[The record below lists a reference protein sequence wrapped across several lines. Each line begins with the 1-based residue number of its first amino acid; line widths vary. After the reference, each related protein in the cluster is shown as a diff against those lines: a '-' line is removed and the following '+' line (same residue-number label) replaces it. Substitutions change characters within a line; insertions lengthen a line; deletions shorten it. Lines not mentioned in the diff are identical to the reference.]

1 MTDREFKAIIDE
13 LWNTFWSSGIS
24 NPISVVEQMTYLIF
38 FKMFDMQEQQK
49 DRKAKH
55 FKKERHGFF
64 EGRENL
70 RWHNLIQETDP
81 NKLLKTYREKVFPLL
96 GEINAAFKD
105 SVCLISKPS
114 LLDVA
119 MHTINDMDFSDGS
132 DRKGDI
138 YEYML
143 SKLATSGTN
152 GQFRTPRHIIDMMVR
167 LIKPT
172 PQDKICDPAC
182 GTGGFLCGAYH
193 YILESNTSDD
203 MKEISPV
210 LGDKLSDADR
220 HNIDQN
226 VFFGREFDPT
236 MYKIGLMNMI
246 LHNIRPYNIK
256 HQDSLSKDAQE
267 EDKYTL
273 VLANPPFTGS
283 LDESDI
289 DPHLT
294 GMVKTKKTELLFMAK
309 FIKMLEIGGRAAVII
324 PTGVLSTDS
333 KAHTT
338 LRQKLIEENQLEAV
352 ISMPSG
358 VFKPYAG
365 VATAVLVFTKGGQTQ
380 KTWFYEMEND
390 GLTLDDKRT
399 PIEENDIPDIIAK
412 YANKEESSKSFNVT
426 FEELKEKEY
435 NLLPSRYK
443 KIEYVAPTF
452 EHTPQ
457 EYVQLMIEAEKKS
470 LALLEKLQEKLGGV
484 NVK

>member
-38 FKMFDMQEQQK
+38 FKMFEEQENLK
-49 DRKAKH
+49 DKKAKI
-55 FKKERHGFF
+55 FQKERESFF
-64 EGRENL
+64 AGRDEL
-70 RWHNLIQETDP
+70 RWSNFKQLAPDAM
-81 NKLLKTYREKVFPLL
+81 LKIYREKVFPLL
-96 GEINAAFKD
+96 GSINAAFND
-105 SVCLISKPS
+105 ATCLITKPS
-114 LLDVA
+114 LLDTAVQ
-119 MHTINDMDFSDGS
+119 TLDKMDFSDGS

-152 GQFRTPRHIIDMMVR
+152 GQFRTPRHIIDMMVK

-193 YILESNTSDD
+193 YILESNTSEE
-203 MKEISPV
+203 MKGISPI
-210 LGDKLSDADR
+210 LGDKLSDSDR
-220 HNIDQN
+220 HNIDQK
-226 VFFGREFDPT
+226 VFYGREFDIT
-236 MYKIGLMNMI
+236 MFRIGLMNMI
-246 LHNIRPYNIK
+246 LHNIRPYNVK
-256 HQDSLSKDAQE
+256 HTDSLSKDSQE
-267 EDKYTL
+267 ENTYSV

-283 LDESDI
+283 LNESDI

-294 GMVKTKKTELLFMAK
+294 SMVKTKKTELLFMAK

-333 KAHTT
+333 KAHKT

-390 GLTLDDKRT
+390 GFTLDDKRT
-399 PIEENDIPDIIAK
+399 PIEENDMPIVIEK
-412 YANKEESSKSFNVT
+412 YATRAESDKSFNVT
-426 FEELKEKEY
+426 FDELKENEY

-484 NVK
+484 NE

>member
-294 GMVKTKKTELLFMAK
+294 SMVKTKKTELLFMAK

-333 KAHTT
+333 KAHIN

-390 GLTLDDKRT
+390 GFTLDDKRT
-399 PIEENDIPDIIAK
+399 PIEGSNIDDILAK
-412 YANKEESSKSFNVT
+412 YPNREESSKSFTVT
-426 FEELKEKEY
+426 YEELKENEY

-470 LALLEKLQEKLGGV
+470 LALLEKLQEKLGGI
-484 NVK
+484 

>member
-1 MTDREFKAIIDE
+1 MTDREFRAIIDE

-38 FKMFDMQEQQK
+38 FKMFEEQENLK
-49 DRKAKH
+49 DKKAKI
-55 FKKERHGFF
+55 FKKERESFF
-64 EGRENL
+64 AGRDEL
-70 RWHNLIQETDP
+70 RWSNFKQLAPDAM
-81 NKLLKTYREKVFPLL
+81 LKIYRDKVFPLL
-96 GEINAAFKD
+96 GSINAAFND
-105 SVCLISKPS
+105 ATCLITKPS
-114 LLDVA
+114 LLDTAVQ
-119 MHTINDMDFSDGS
+119 TLDKMDFSDGS

-193 YILESNTSDD
+193 YILESNTSKE
-203 MKEISPV
+203 MKEVSPI
-210 LGDKLSDADR
+210 LGDKLSDSDR
-220 HNIDQN
+220 HNIDQK
-226 VFFGREFDPT
+226 VFHGREFDIT
-236 MYKIGLMNMI
+236 MFRIGLMNMI
-246 LHNIRPYNIK
+246 LHNIRPYNVK
-256 HQDSLSKDAQE
+256 HTDSLSKDSQE
-267 EDKYTL
+267 ENTYSV

-294 GMVKTKKTELLFMAK
+294 AIVKTKKTELLFMAK

-333 KAHTT
+333 KMHTAI
-338 LRQKLIEENQLEAV
+338 RQKLIEENQLEAV

-390 GLTLDDKRT
+390 GFTLDDKRT

-412 YANKEESSKSFNVT
+412 YENKEESSKSFNVT
-426 FEELKEKEY
+426 YDELKEKEY

-484 NVK
+484 ND

>member
-38 FKMFDMQEQQK
+38 FKMFEEQENLEQK
-49 DRKAKH
+49 RAERSAK
-55 FKKERHGFF
+55 KRESFF
-64 EGRENL
+64 EGKDEL
-70 RWHNLIQETDP
+70 RWSNFKQLAPDKML
-81 NKLLKTYREKVFPLL
+81 NVYREKVFPLL
-96 GEINAAFKD
+96 GKINSSLKD

-114 LLDVA
+114 LLDTAVQ
-119 MHTINDMDFSDGS
+119 TFDKMDFSDGN

-152 GQFRTPRHIIDMMVR
+152 GQFRTPRHIIDMMTKLVDPR
-167 LIKPT
+167 VD
-172 PQDKICDPAC
+172 DKICDPAC
-182 GTGGFLCGAYH
+182 GSGGFLCGAYR

-203 MKEISPV
+203 FKGISPV
-210 LGDKLSDADR
+210 FGDLLKDEHRENLD
-220 HNIDQN
+220 NN
-226 VFFGREFDPT
+226 VIFGSEFDPT

-246 LHNIRPYNIK
+246 LHSIKPKNIK
-256 HQDSLSKDAQE
+256 LRDSLSKDAQE
-267 EDKYTL
+267 EDRYTL

-294 GMVKTKKTELLFMAK
+294 CIVKTKKTELLFMAK

-333 KAHTT
+333 KAHKT
-338 LRQKLIEENQLEAV
+338 LREKLIEQNRLDAV

-365 VATAVLVFTKGGQTQ
+365 VATAVLIFTKGEPT
-380 KTWFYEMEND
+380 KSTWFYEMEND
-390 GLTLDDKRT
+390 GFTLDDKRNE
-399 PIEENDIPDIIAK
+399 IEENDIPDIIEK
-412 YANKEESSKSFNVT
+412 YKTKAESNKSFNVSI
-426 FEELKEKEY
+426 EDLRENEY

-443 KIEYVAPTF
+443 KIEYTPPTF
-452 EHTPQ
+452 EHTPL
-457 EYVQLMIEAEKKS
+457 EYVQILLDSERKSIELIES
-470 LALLEKLQEKLGGV
+470 LKEKLGGKL
-484 NVK
+484 NV

>member
-38 FKMFDMQEQQK
+38 FKMFEEQENLK
-49 DRKAKH
+49 DKKAKI
-55 FKKERHGFF
+55 FKKERESFF
-64 EGRENL
+64 AGRDEL
-70 RWHNLIQETDP
+70 RWSNFKQLAPDAM
-81 NKLLKTYREKVFPLL
+81 LKIYRDKVFPLL
-96 GEINAAFKD
+96 GSINAAFND
-105 SVCLISKPS
+105 ATCLITKPS
-114 LLDVA
+114 LLDTAVQ
-119 MHTINDMDFSDGS
+119 TLDKMDFSDGS

-203 MKEISPV
+203 MKEVSLI
-210 LGDKLSDADR
+210 LGDKLSDSDR
-220 HNIDQN
+220 HNIDQK
-226 VFFGREFDPT
+226 VFYGREFDIT
-236 MYKIGLMNMI
+236 MYRIGLMNMI
-246 LHNIRPYNIK
+246 LHNIRPYNVK
-256 HQDSLSKDAQE
+256 HTDSLSKDSQE
-267 EDKYTL
+267 ENTYSV

-294 GMVKTKKTELLFMAK
+294 AVVKTKKTELLFMAK

-333 KAHTT
+333 NAYKT
-338 LRQKLIEENQLEAV
+338 LRKKLIEENQLEAV

-365 VATAVLVFTKGGQTQ
+365 VATAVLIFTKGGQTQ

-390 GLTLDDKRT
+390 GFTLDDKRT
-399 PIEENDIPDIIAK
+399 QIEENDIPDIIAK
-412 YANKEESSKSFNVT
+412 YENKEESSKSFNVT
-426 FEELKEKEY
+426 FDELKENEY

-484 NVK
+484 NE

>member
-38 FKMFDMQEQQK
+38 FKMFEEQENLK
-49 DRKAKH
+49 DKKAKI
-55 FKKERHGFF
+55 FQKERESFF
-64 EGRENL
+64 SGRDEL
-70 RWHNLIQETDP
+70 RWSNFKQLAPDAM
-81 NKLLKTYREKVFPLL
+81 LKIYREKVFPLL
-96 GEINAAFKD
+96 GSINAAFND
-105 SVCLISKPS
+105 ATCLITKPS
-114 LLDVA
+114 LLDTAVQ
-119 MHTINDMDFSDGS
+119 TLDKMDFSDGS

-152 GQFRTPRHIIDMMVR
+152 GQFRTPRHIIDMMVK

-193 YILESNTSDD
+193 YILESNTSEE
-203 MKEISPV
+203 MKGISPI
-210 LGDKLSDADR
+210 LGDKLSDSDR
-220 HNIDQN
+220 HNIDQK
-226 VFFGREFDPT
+226 VFYGREFDIT
-236 MYKIGLMNMI
+236 MYRIGLMNMI

-256 HQDSLSKDAQE
+256 HTDSLSKDSQE
-267 EDKYTL
+267 ENTYSV

-294 GMVKTKKTELLFMAK
+294 SIVKTKKTELLFMAK

-333 KAHTT
+333 KAHKT

-390 GLTLDDKRT
+390 GFTLDDKRA
-399 PIEENDIPDIIAK
+399 PIAENDIPDIIAK
-412 YANKEESSKSFNVT
+412 YENKEESSKSFNVT
-426 FEELKEKEY
+426 LDELKENEY

-470 LALLEKLQEKLGGV
+470 LKLLENLQKQLGGHHV
-484 NVK
+484 

>member
-1 MTDREFKAIIDE
+1 MTDKEFKAIIDE

-38 FKMFDMQEQQK
+38 FKMFEEQENLK
-49 DRKAKH
+49 DKKAKI
-55 FKKERHGFF
+55 FQKERESFF
-64 EGRENL
+64 AGRDEL
-70 RWHNLIQETDP
+70 RWSNFKQLAPDAM
-81 NKLLKTYREKVFPLL
+81 LKIYREKVFPLL
-96 GEINAAFKD
+96 GSINAAFND
-105 SVCLISKPS
+105 ATCLITKPS
-114 LLDVA
+114 LLDTAVQ
-119 MHTINDMDFSDGS
+119 TLDKMDFSDGS

-193 YILESNTSDD
+193 YILESNTSEE
-203 MKEISPV
+203 MKEVSPI
-210 LGDKLSDADR
+210 LGDKLSDSDR
-220 HNIDQN
+220 HNIDQK
-226 VFFGREFDPT
+226 VFYGREFDIT
-236 MYKIGLMNMI
+236 MYRIGLMNMI
-246 LHNIRPYNIK
+246 LHNIRPYNVK
-256 HQDSLSKDAQE
+256 HTDSLSKDSQE
-267 EDKYTL
+267 ENTYSV

-294 GMVKTKKTELLFMAK
+294 GIVKTKKTELLFMAK

-333 KAHTT
+333 KAHKT
-338 LRQKLIEENQLEAV
+338 LREKLIEQNRLDAV

-365 VATAVLVFTKGGQTQ
+365 VATAVLIFTKGEPT
-380 KTWFYEMEND
+380 KSTWFYEMEND
-390 GLTLDDKRT
+390 GFTLDDKRNE
-399 PIEENDIPDIIAK
+399 IEENDIPDIIEK
-412 YANKEESSKSFNVT
+412 YKTKAESNKSFNVSI
-426 FEELKEKEY
+426 EDLRENEY

-443 KIEYVAPTF
+443 KIEYTPPTF
-452 EHTPQ
+452 EHTPL
-457 EYVQLMIEAEKKS
+457 EYVQILLDSERKSIELIES
-470 LALLEKLQEKLGGV
+470 LKEKLGGKL
-484 NVK
+484 NV

>member
-1 MTDREFKAIIDE
+1 MTDKEFKAIIDE

-38 FKMFDMQEQQK
+38 FKMFEEQENLK
-49 DRKAKH
+49 DKKAKI
-55 FKKERHGFF
+55 FKKERESFF
-64 EGRENL
+64 AGRDEL
-70 RWHNLIQETDP
+70 RWSNFKQLAPDAM
-81 NKLLKTYREKVFPLL
+81 LKIYRDKVFPLL
-96 GEINAAFKD
+96 GSINAAFND
-105 SVCLISKPS
+105 ATCLITKPS
-114 LLDVA
+114 LLDTAVQ
-119 MHTINDMDFSDGS
+119 TLDKMDFSDGS

-193 YILESNTSDD
+193 YILESNTSEE
-203 MKEISPV
+203 MKEVSPI
-210 LGDKLSDADR
+210 LGDKLSDSDR
-220 HNIDQN
+220 HNIDQK
-226 VFFGREFDPT
+226 VFHGREFDIT
-236 MYKIGLMNMI
+236 MFRIGLMNMI
-246 LHNIRPYNIK
+246 LHNIRPYNVK
-256 HQDSLSKDAQE
+256 HTDSLSKDSQE
-267 EDKYTL
+267 ENTYSV

-294 GMVKTKKTELLFMAK
+294 AIVKTKKTELLFMAK
-309 FIKMLEIGGRAAVII
+309 FIKMLEIGGHAAVII

-390 GLTLDDKRT
+390 GFTLDDKRT
-399 PIEENDIPDIIAK
+399 PIEENDVPDIIAK
-412 YANKEESSKSFNVT
+412 FENKEESSKSFNVT
-426 FEELKEKEY
+426 YDELKENEY

-457 EYVQLMIEAEKKS
+457 EYVQLMIKAEKKS
-470 LALLEKLQEKLGGV
+470 LALLEKLQEKIGGI
-484 NVK
+484 ND

>member
-1 MTDREFKAIIDE
+1 MTDKEFKAIIDE

-152 GQFRTPRHIIDMMVR
+152 GQFRTPRHIIDMMVI

-412 YANKEESSKSFNVT
+412 YANKEESPKSFNVT

-484 NVK
+484 NE

>member
-1 MTDREFKAIIDE
+1 MTDKEFKAIIDE

-38 FKMFDMQEQQK
+38 FKMFEEQENLK
-49 DRKAKH
+49 DKKAKI
-55 FKKERHGFF
+55 FKKERESFF
-64 EGRENL
+64 AGRDEL
-70 RWHNLIQETDP
+70 RWSNFKQLAPDAM
-81 NKLLKTYREKVFPLL
+81 LKIYREKVFPLL
-96 GEINAAFKD
+96 GSINAAFND
-105 SVCLISKPS
+105 ATCLITKPS
-114 LLDVA
+114 LLDTAVQ
-119 MHTINDMDFSDGS
+119 TLDKMDFSDGS

-152 GQFRTPRHIIDMMVR
+152 GQFRTPRHIIDMMVK

-193 YILESNTSDD
+193 YILESNTSEE
-203 MKEISPV
+203 MKDVSPI
-210 LGDKLSDADR
+210 LGDKLSDSDR
-220 HNIDQN
+220 HNIDQK
-226 VFFGREFDPT
+226 VFYGREFDIT
-236 MYKIGLMNMI
+236 MYRIGLMNMI

-256 HQDSLSKDAQE
+256 HTDSLSKDSQE
-267 EDKYTL
+267 ENTYSV

-294 GMVKTKKTELLFMAK
+294 SMVKTKKTELLFMAK
-309 FIKMLEIGGRAAVII
+309 FMRMLDIGGRAAVII

-333 KAHTT
+333 KAHKT
-338 LRQKLIEENQLEAV
+338 LREKLIEQNRLDAV

-365 VATAVLVFTKGGQTQ
+365 VATAVLIFTKGEPT
-380 KTWFYEMEND
+380 KSTWFYEMEND
-390 GLTLDDKRT
+390 GFTLDDKRNE
-399 PIEENDIPDIIAK
+399 IEENDIPDIIEK
-412 YANKEESSKSFNVT
+412 YKTKAESNKSFNVSI
-426 FEELKEKEY
+426 EDLRENEY

-443 KIEYVAPTF
+443 KIEYTPPTF
-452 EHTPQ
+452 EHTPL
-457 EYVQLMIEAEKKS
+457 EYVQILLDSERKSIE
-470 LALLEKLQEKLGGV
+470 LLESLKEKLGGKL
-484 NVK
+484 NV

>member
-1 MTDREFKAIIDE
+1 M
-13 LWNTFWSSGIS
+13 
-24 NPISVVEQMTYLIF
+24 
-38 FKMFDMQEQQK
+38 
-49 DRKAKH
+49 
-55 FKKERHGFF
+55 
-64 EGRENL
+64 
-70 RWHNLIQETDP
+70 
-81 NKLLKTYREKVFPLL
+81 LKVYREKVFPLL
-96 GEINAAFKD
+96 GKINSSLKD

-114 LLDVA
+114 LLDTAVQ
-119 MHTINDMDFSDGS
+119 TFDKMDFTDGN

-143 SKLATSGTN
+143 SKLATSGQN
-152 GQFRTPRHIIDMMVR
+152 GQFRTPRHIIDMMTKLVDPR
-167 LIKPT
+167 VD
-172 PQDKICDPAC
+172 DKICDPAC
-182 GTGGFLCGAYH
+182 GSGGFLCGAYR
-193 YILESNTSDD
+193 YILESNTSNDF
-203 MKEISPV
+203 KEISPV
-210 LGDKLSDADR
+210 FGDLLKDEHRENLD
-220 HNIDQN
+220 NN
-226 VFFGREFDPT
+226 VIFGSEFDPT

-246 LHNIRPYNIK
+246 LHNIKPKNIK
-256 HQDSLSKDAQE
+256 LRDSLSKDAQE

-294 GMVKTKKTELLFMAK
+294 SIVKTKKTELLFMAK

-333 KAHTT
+333 KAHKT

-365 VATAVLVFTKGGQTQ
+365 VATAILVFTKGGQTQ

-390 GLTLDDKRT
+390 GFTLDDKRT
-399 PIEENDIPDIIAK
+399 PIEENDIPDVILK
-412 YANKEESSKSFNVT
+412 YENKEESSKSFNVT
-426 FEELKEKEY
+426 YEELKENEY

-470 LALLEKLQEKLGGV
+470 LALLEKLQKKLGGV
-484 NVK
+484 NV

>member
-1 MTDREFKAIIDE
+1 MTDKEFKAIIDE

-38 FKMFDMQEQQK
+38 FKMFEEQENLK
-49 DRKAKH
+49 DKKAKI
-55 FKKERHGFF
+55 FQKERESFF
-64 EGRENL
+64 AGRDEL
-70 RWHNLIQETDP
+70 RWSNFKQLAPDAM
-81 NKLLKTYREKVFPLL
+81 LKIYREKVFPLL
-96 GEINAAFKD
+96 GSINAAFND
-105 SVCLISKPS
+105 ATCLITKPS
-114 LLDVA
+114 LLDTAVQ
-119 MHTINDMDFSDGS
+119 TLDKMDFSDGS

-193 YILESNTSDD
+193 YILESNTSEE
-203 MKEISPV
+203 MKEVSPI
-210 LGDKLSDADR
+210 LGDKLSDSDR
-220 HNIDQN
+220 HNIDQK
-226 VFFGREFDPT
+226 VFYGREFDIT
-236 MYKIGLMNMI
+236 MYRIGLMNMI

-256 HQDSLSKDAQE
+256 HTDSLSKDSQE
-267 EDKYTL
+267 ENTYSV

-294 GMVKTKKTELLFMAK
+294 SIVKTKKTELLFMAK

-333 KAHTT
+333 KAHKT

-380 KTWFYEMEND
+380 KIWFYEMEND
-390 GLTLDDKRT
+390 GFTLDDKRA
-399 PIEENDIPDIIAK
+399 PIAENDIPDIIAK
-412 YANKEESSKSFNVT
+412 YENKEESSKSFNVT
-426 FEELKEKEY
+426 LDELKENEY

-470 LALLEKLQEKLGGV
+470 LKLLENLQKQLGGHHV
-484 NVK
+484 

>member
-1 MTDREFKAIIDE
+1 MTDKEFKAIIDE

-38 FKMFDMQEQQK
+38 FKMFEEQENLEQK
-49 DRKAKH
+49 RAEKSG
-55 FKKERHGFF
+55 KKRESFF
-64 EGRENL
+64 ECKEEL
-70 RWHNLIQETDP
+70 RWSNFKQLAPD
-81 NKLLKTYREKVFPLL
+81 KMLKVYREKVFPLL
-96 GEINAAFKD
+96 GKINSSLKD

-114 LLDVA
+114 LLDTAVQ
-119 MHTINDMDFSDGS
+119 TLDKMDFTDGN

-143 SKLATSGTN
+143 SKLATSGQN
-152 GQFRTPRHIIDMMVR
+152 GQFRTPRHIIDMMTKLVDPR
-167 LIKPT
+167 VD
-172 PQDKICDPAC
+172 DKICDPAC
-182 GTGGFLCGAYH
+182 GSGGFLCGAYR

-203 MKEISPV
+203 FKEISPV
-210 LGDKLSDADR
+210 FGDLLKDEHRENLD
-220 HNIDQN
+220 NN
-226 VFFGREFDPT
+226 VIFGSEFDPT

-246 LHNIRPYNIK
+246 LHNIKPKNIK
-256 HQDSLSKDAQE
+256 LRDSLSKDAQE

-294 GMVKTKKTELLFMAK
+294 SIVKTKKTELLFMAK

-333 KAHTT
+333 KAHKT

-365 VATAVLVFTKGGQTQ
+365 VATAILVFTKGGQTQ

-390 GLTLDDKRT
+390 GFTLDDKRT
-399 PIEENDIPDIIAK
+399 PIEENDIPDVILK
-412 YANKEESSKSFNVT
+412 YENKEESSKSFNVT
-426 FEELKEKEY
+426 YEELKENEY

-470 LALLEKLQEKLGGV
+470 LALLEKLQKKLGGV
-484 NVK
+484 NV

>member
-1 MTDREFKAIIDE
+1 MTDKEFKAIIDE

-64 EGRENL
+64 EGREDL

-390 GLTLDDKRT
+390 GFTLDDKRT

-412 YANKEESSKSFNVT
+412 YTNKEESSKSFNVT
-426 FEELKEKEY
+426 YDELKEKEY

-470 LALLEKLQEKLGGV
+470 LALLEKLQEKLGGI
-484 NVK
+484 NE

>member
-1 MTDREFKAIIDE
+1 MTDKEFKAIIDE

-38 FKMFDMQEQQK
+38 FKMFEEQENLK
-49 DRKAKH
+49 DKKAKI
-55 FKKERHGFF
+55 FQKERESFF
-64 EGRENL
+64 AGREEL
-70 RWHNLIQETDP
+70 RWSNFKQLAPDAM
-81 NKLLKTYREKVFPLL
+81 LKIYREKVFPLL
-96 GEINAAFKD
+96 GSINAAFND
-105 SVCLISKPS
+105 ATCLITKPS
-114 LLDVA
+114 LLDTAVQ
-119 MHTINDMDFSDGS
+119 TLDKMDFSDGS

-152 GQFRTPRHIIDMMVR
+152 GQFRTPRHIIDMMVK

-193 YILESNTSDD
+193 YILESNTSEE
-203 MKEISPV
+203 MKEVSPI
-210 LGDKLSDADR
+210 LGDKLSDSDR
-220 HNIDQN
+220 HNIDQK
-226 VFFGREFDPT
+226 VFYGREFDIT
-236 MYKIGLMNMI
+236 MYRIGLMNMI
-246 LHNIRPYNIK
+246 LHNIRPYNVK
-256 HQDSLSKDAQE
+256 HTDSLSKDSQE
-267 EDKYTL
+267 ENTYSV

-294 GMVKTKKTELLFMAK
+294 AIVKTKKTELLFMAK

-333 KAHTT
+333 KAHKT
-338 LRQKLIEENQLEAV
+338 LREKLIEQNRLDAV

-365 VATAVLVFTKGGQTQ
+365 VATAVLIFTKGEPT
-380 KTWFYEMEND
+380 KSTWFYEMEND
-390 GLTLDDKRT
+390 GFTLDDKRNE
-399 PIEENDIPDIIAK
+399 IEENDIPDIIEK
-412 YANKEESSKSFNVT
+412 YKTKAESNKSFNVSI
-426 FEELKEKEY
+426 EDLRENEY

-443 KIEYVAPTF
+443 KIEYTPPTF
-452 EHTPQ
+452 EHTPL
-457 EYVQLMIEAEKKS
+457 EYVQILLDSERKSIE
-470 LALLEKLQEKLGGV
+470 LLESLKEKLGGKL
-484 NVK
+484 NV

>member
-38 FKMFDMQEQQK
+38 FKMFEEQENLKQK
-49 DRKAKH
+49 KAAH
-55 FKKERHGFF
+55 YKKARESFF

-70 RWHNLIQETDP
+70 RWSHFKELDSVTM
-81 NKLLKTYREKVFPLL
+81 LKTYKDEVFPLL
-96 GEINAAFKD
+96 EEINPALKD

-114 LLDVA
+114 LLDTAVQ
-119 MHTINDMDFSDGS
+119 TLDKMDFSDGN

-143 SKLATSGTN
+143 DKLAISGQN
-152 GQFRTPRHIIDMMVR
+152 GQFRTPRHIIDMMTKLVDPR
-167 LIKPT
+167 VD
-172 PQDKICDPAC
+172 DKICDPAC
-182 GTGGFLCGAYH
+182 GSGGFLCGAYR
-193 YILESNTSDD
+193 YILESNTSEE
-203 MKEISPV
+203 MKEVSPIF
-210 LGDKLSDADR
+210 GDNLSDEHRKNLDE
-220 HNIDQN
+220 N
-226 VFFGREFDPT
+226 VFFGGEFDPT

-246 LHNIRPYNIK
+246 LHNIKTKNIK
-256 HQDSLSKDAQE
+256 YQDSLSKDAQE
-267 EDKYTL
+267 EEQYTL
-273 VLANPPFTGS
+273 ILANPPFTGS

-289 DPHLT
+289 DPHIT
-294 GMVKTKKTELLFMAK
+294 AVVKTKKTELLFMAK
-309 FIKMLEIGGRAAVII
+309 FIKMLEVGGRAAVII
-324 PTGVLSTDS
+324 PTGVLSTES
-333 KAHTT
+333 NAHKT
-338 LRQKLIEENQLEAV
+338 LRKKLIEENQLEAV

-390 GLTLDDKRT
+390 GFTLDDKRT
-399 PIEENDIPDIIAK
+399 VITDNDIPDIIEK
-412 YANKEESSKSFNVT
+412 FETKQDSTKSFNVT
-426 FEELKEKEY
+426 LEDLREGEY

-470 LALLEKLQEKLGGV
+470 IQLLEKLQKQLGGL
-484 NVK
+484 NV

>member
-38 FKMFDMQEQQK
+38 FKMFEEQ
-49 DRKAKH
+49 
-55 FKKERHGFF
+55 
-64 EGRENL
+64 ENL
-70 RWHNLIQETDP
+70 EQKRAERSGKQRVSFFDGKDELRWSNFKQLAPD
-81 NKLLKTYREKVFPLL
+81 KMLKVYREEVFPLL
-96 GEINAAFKD
+96 GKINSSLKD

-114 LLDVA
+114 LLDTAVQ
-119 MHTINDMDFSDGS
+119 TFDKMDFSDGS

-203 MKEISPV
+203 MKEVSPI
-210 LGDKLSDADR
+210 LGDKLSDSDR
-220 HNIDQN
+220 HNIDQK
-226 VFFGREFDPT
+226 VFHGREFDIT
-236 MYKIGLMNMI
+236 MFRIGLMNMI
-246 LHNIRPYNIK
+246 LHNIRPYNVK
-256 HQDSLSKDAQE
+256 HTDSLSKDSQE
-267 EDKYTL
+267 ENTYSV

-294 GMVKTKKTELLFMAK
+294 AIVKTKKTELLFMAK

-333 KAHTT
+333 KMHTAI
-338 LRQKLIEENQLEAV
+338 RQKLIEENQLEAV

-390 GLTLDDKRT
+390 GFTLDDKRT
-399 PIEENDIPDIIAK
+399 PIEENDIPDVISK
-412 YANKEESSKSFNVT
+412 YENKEESPKSFNVT
-426 FEELKEKEY
+426 YEELKENEY

-484 NVK
+484 NE

>member
-38 FKMFDMQEQQK
+38 FKMFEEQENLK
-49 DRKAKH
+49 DKKAKI
-55 FKKERHGFF
+55 FQKERESFF
-64 EGRENL
+64 AGRDEL
-70 RWHNLIQETDP
+70 RWSNFKQLSPDAM
-81 NKLLKTYREKVFPLL
+81 LKIYREKVFPLL
-96 GEINAAFKD
+96 GSINAAFND
-105 SVCLISKPS
+105 ATCLITKPS
-114 LLDVA
+114 LLDTAVQ
-119 MHTINDMDFSDGS
+119 TLDKMDFSDGS

-193 YILESNTSDD
+193 YILESNTSEE
-203 MKEISPV
+203 MKEVSPI
-210 LGDKLSDADR
+210 LGDKLSDSDR
-220 HNIDQN
+220 HNIDQK
-226 VFFGREFDPT
+226 VFYGREFDIT
-236 MYKIGLMNMI
+236 MYRIGLMNMI

-256 HQDSLSKDAQE
+256 HTDSLSKDSQE
-267 EDKYTL
+267 ENTYSV

-294 GMVKTKKTELLFMAK
+294 SIVKTKKTELLFMAK

-333 KAHTT
+333 KAHKT

-390 GLTLDDKRT
+390 GFTLDDKRA
-399 PIEENDIPDIIAK
+399 PIAENDIPDIIAK
-412 YANKEESSKSFNVT
+412 YENKEESSKSFNVT
-426 FEELKEKEY
+426 LDELKENEY

-470 LALLEKLQEKLGGV
+470 LKLLENLQKQLGGHHV
-484 NVK
+484 

>member
-1 MTDREFKAIIDE
+1 MTDREFKLIIDE
-13 LWNTFWSSGIS
+13 LWLTFASSGIS
-24 NPISVVEQMTYLIF
+24 NPISVIEQMTYLIF
-38 FKMFDMQEQQK
+38 FKMFEEADNLEQK
-49 DRKAKH
+49 RAKRSGKNVDSF
-55 FKKERHGFF
+55 FKNRDE
-64 EGRENL
+64 L
-70 RWHNLIQETDP
+70 RWSNFKQLAPDAM
-81 NKLLKTYREKVFPLL
+81 LKIYRDEVFPLL
-96 GEINAAFKD
+96 GSINSAFEDAA
-105 SVCLISKPS
+105 CLITKPS
-114 LLDVA
+114 LLDTAVQ
-119 MHTINDMDFSDGS
+119 TIDKMDFSDGS
-132 DRKGDI
+132 DSKGDI

-143 SKLATSGTN
+143 SNISTSGKN
-152 GQFRTPRHIIDMMVR
+152 GQFRTPRHIIDMMVN
-167 LIKPT
+167 IIDPT
-172 PQDKICDPAC
+172 PEDSICDPAS
-182 GTGGFLCGAYH
+182 GTSGFLCRANW
-193 YILESNTSDD
+193 YILSKNTSED
-203 MKEISPV
+203 MKEISPI

-220 HNIDQN
+220 KKLDES
-226 VFFGREFDPT
+226 VFYGREFDIT
-236 MYKIGLMNMI
+236 MYRIGLMNLI
-246 LHNIRPYNIK
+246 LHNIKPDNSK

-333 KAHTT
+333 NAHKT
-338 LRQKLIEENQLEAV
+338 LRKKLIEENQLEAV

-365 VATAVLVFTKGGQTQ
+365 VATAVLVFTKGGHTQ

-390 GLTLDDKRT
+390 GFTLDDKRT

-412 YANKEESSKSFNVT
+412 YENKEESSKSFNVT
-426 FEELKEKEY
+426 YDELKENEY

-484 NVK
+484 NE

>member
-294 GMVKTKKTELLFMAK
+294 AIVKTKKTELLFMAK

-333 KAHTT
+333 KMHTAI
-338 LRQKLIEENQLEAV
+338 RQKLIEENQLEAV

-390 GLTLDDKRT
+390 GFTLDDKRT

-412 YANKEESSKSFNVT
+412 YTNKEESSKSFNVT
-426 FEELKEKEY
+426 YDELKENEY

-452 EHTPQ
+452 EHTLQ

-484 NVK
+484 NE

>member
-1 MTDREFKAIIDE
+1 MFE
-13 LWNTFWSSGIS
+13 
-24 NPISVVEQMTYLIF
+24 EQENL
-38 FKMFDMQEQQK
+38 K
-49 DRKAKH
+49 DKKAKI
-55 FKKERHGFF
+55 FKKERESFF
-64 EGRENL
+64 AGRDEL
-70 RWHNLIQETDP
+70 RWSNFKQLAPDAM
-81 NKLLKTYREKVFPLL
+81 LKIYRDKVFPLL
-96 GEINAAFKD
+96 GSINAAFND
-105 SVCLISKPS
+105 ATCLITKPS
-114 LLDVA
+114 LLDTAVQ
-119 MHTINDMDFSDGS
+119 TLDKMDFSDGS

-193 YILESNTSDD
+193 YILESNTSED
-203 MKEISPV
+203 MKEVSPI

-220 HNIDQN
+220 HNIDQK
-226 VFFGREFDPT
+226 VFYGREFDIT
-236 MYKIGLMNMI
+236 MYRIGLMNMI
-246 LHNIRPYNIK
+246 LHNIRPYNVK
-256 HQDSLSKDAQE
+256 HTDSLSKDSQE
-267 EDKYTL
+267 ENMYS
-273 VLANPPFTGS
+273 VVFANPPFTGS

-294 GMVKTKKTELLFMAK
+294 AIVKTKKTELLFMAK

-333 KAHTT
+333 NAHKT
-338 LRQKLIEENQLEAV
+338 LRKKLIEENQLEAV

-365 VATAVLVFTKGGQTQ
+365 VATAILVFTKGGQTQ

-390 GLTLDDKRT
+390 GFTLDDKRT
-399 PIEENDIPDIIAK
+399 PIEGSNIDDILAK
-412 YANKEESSKSFNVT
+412 YPNREESSKSFTVT
-426 FEELKEKEY
+426 YEELKENEY

-470 LALLEKLQEKLGGV
+470 LALLEKLQEKLGGC
-484 NVK
+484 

>member
-1 MTDREFKAIIDE
+1 MTDKEFKAIIDE

-38 FKMFDMQEQQK
+38 FKMFEEQENLK
-49 DRKAKH
+49 DKKAKI
-55 FKKERHGFF
+55 FKKERESFF
-64 EGRENL
+64 AGRDEL
-70 RWHNLIQETDP
+70 RWSNFKQLAPDAM
-81 NKLLKTYREKVFPLL
+81 LKIYREKVFPLL
-96 GEINAAFKD
+96 GSINAAFND
-105 SVCLISKPS
+105 ATCLITKPS
-114 LLDVA
+114 LLDTAVQ
-119 MHTINDMDFSDGS
+119 TLDKMDFSDGS

-182 GTGGFLCGAYH
+182 GTCGFLCGAYH
-193 YILESNTSDD
+193 YILESNTSEE
-203 MKEISPV
+203 MKEVSPI
-210 LGDKLSDADR
+210 LGDKLSDSDR
-220 HNIDQN
+220 HNIDQK
-226 VFFGREFDPT
+226 VFYGREFDIT
-236 MYKIGLMNMI
+236 MYRIGLMNMI
-246 LHNIRPYNIK
+246 LHNIRPYNVK
-256 HQDSLSKDAQE
+256 HTDSLSKDSQE
-267 EDKYTL
+267 ENTYSV

-289 DPHLT
+289 DSHLT
-294 GMVKTKKTELLFMAK
+294 SMVKTKKTELLFMAK

-333 KAHTT
+333 KAHKT

-380 KTWFYEMEND
+380 KTWFYEMGND
-390 GLTLDDKRT
+390 GFTLDDKRT

-412 YANKEESSKSFNVT
+412 YENKEESSKSFNVT
-426 FEELKEKEY
+426 LDELKGNEY

-443 KIEYVAPTF
+443 KIEYIAPTF

-484 NVK
+484 NV

>member
-1 MTDREFKAIIDE
+1 MTNREFMAIIDE

-38 FKMFDMQEQQK
+38 FKMYDMQEQQK

-390 GLTLDDKRT
+390 GFTLDDKRT

-412 YANKEESSKSFNVT
+412 YENKEESSKSFNVT

-470 LALLEKLQEKLGGV
+470 LALLEKLQEKIGGI
-484 NVK
+484 NE

>member
-38 FKMFDMQEQQK
+38 FKMFEEQENLK
-49 DRKAKH
+49 DKKAKI
-55 FKKERHGFF
+55 FKKERESFF
-64 EGRENL
+64 AGRDEL
-70 RWHNLIQETDP
+70 RWSNFKQLAPDAM
-81 NKLLKTYREKVFPLL
+81 LKIYRDKVFPLL
-96 GEINAAFKD
+96 GSINAAFND
-105 SVCLISKPS
+105 ATCLITKPS
-114 LLDVA
+114 LLDTAVQ
-119 MHTINDMDFSDGS
+119 TLDKMDFSDGS

-193 YILESNTSDD
+193 YILESNTSED
-203 MKEISPV
+203 MKEVSPI
-210 LGDKLSDADR
+210 LGDKLSDSDR
-220 HNIDQN
+220 HNIDQK
-226 VFFGREFDPT
+226 VFYGREFDIT
-236 MYKIGLMNMI
+236 MYRIGLMNMI
-246 LHNIRPYNIK
+246 LHNIRPYNVK
-256 HQDSLSKDAQE
+256 HTDSLSKDSQE
-267 EDKYTL
+267 ENTYSV

-294 GMVKTKKTELLFMAK
+294 AIVKTKKTELLFMAK

-333 KAHTT
+333 KMHTAI
-338 LRQKLIEENQLEAV
+338 RQKLIEENQLEAV

-390 GLTLDDKRT
+390 GFTLDDKRT

-412 YANKEESSKSFNVT
+412 YANKEESPKSFNVT

-484 NVK
+484 NE

>member
-38 FKMFDMQEQQK
+38 FKMFEEQENLK
-49 DRKAKH
+49 DKKAKI
-55 FKKERHGFF
+55 FQKERESFF
-64 EGRENL
+64 AGRDEL
-70 RWHNLIQETDP
+70 RWSNFKQLAPDAM
-81 NKLLKTYREKVFPLL
+81 LKIYREKVFPLL
-96 GEINAAFKD
+96 GSINAAFND
-105 SVCLISKPS
+105 ATCLITKPS
-114 LLDVA
+114 LLDTAVQ
-119 MHTINDMDFSDGS
+119 TLDKMDFSDGS

-152 GQFRTPRHIIDMMVR
+152 GQFRTPRHIIDMMVK

-193 YILESNTSDD
+193 YILESNTSEE
-203 MKEISPV
+203 MKEVSPI
-210 LGDKLSDADR
+210 LGDKLSDSDR
-220 HNIDQN
+220 HNIDQK
-226 VFFGREFDPT
+226 VFYGREFDIT
-236 MYKIGLMNMI
+236 MYRIGLMNMI
-246 LHNIRPYNIK
+246 LHNIRPYNVK
-256 HQDSLSKDAQE
+256 HTDSLSKDSQE
-267 EDKYTL
+267 ENTYSV

-294 GMVKTKKTELLFMAK
+294 SMVKTKKTELLFMAK

-333 KAHTT
+333 KAHKT

-390 GLTLDDKRT
+390 GFTLDDKRT
-399 PIEENDIPDIIAK
+399 PNEENDIPDIIAK
-412 YANKEESSKSFNVT
+412 YENKEESSKSFNVT
-426 FEELKEKEY
+426 YEELKENEY

-443 KIEYVAPTF
+443 KIEYIAPTF

-470 LALLEKLQEKLGGV
+470 IALLEKLQKKLGGS
-484 NVK
+484 NE

>member
-1 MTDREFKAIIDE
+1 MTDKEFKAIIDE

-38 FKMFDMQEQQK
+38 FKMFEEQENLEQK
-49 DRKAKH
+49 RAEKND
-55 FKKERHGFF
+55 KKRESFF
-64 EGRENL
+64 EGKEEL
-70 RWHNLIQETDP
+70 RWSNFKQLAP
-81 NKLLKTYREKVFPLL
+81 NKMLKVYREKVFPLL
-96 GEINAAFKD
+96 EKINSSLKD

-114 LLDVA
+114 LLDTAVQ
-119 MHTINDMDFSDGS
+119 TFDKMDFTDGN

-143 SKLATSGTN
+143 SKLATSGQN
-152 GQFRTPRHIIDMMVR
+152 GQFRTPRHIIDMMTKLVDPR
-167 LIKPT
+167 VD
-172 PQDKICDPAC
+172 DKICDPAC
-182 GTGGFLCGAYH
+182 GSGGFLCGAYR
-193 YILESNTSDD
+193 YILESNTSNDF
-203 MKEISPV
+203 KEISPV
-210 LGDKLSDADR
+210 FGDLLKDAHRENLD
-220 HNIDQN
+220 NN
-226 VFFGREFDPT
+226 VIFGSEFDPT

-246 LHNIRPYNIK
+246 LHSIKPKNIK
-256 HQDSLSKDAQE
+256 LRDSLSKDAQE

-273 VLANPPFTGS
+273 VLANPPFKGS

-294 GMVKTKKTELLFMAK
+294 SIVKTKKTELLFMAK

-333 KAHTT
+333 KAHKT

-390 GLTLDDKRT
+390 GFTLDDKRT

-412 YANKEESSKSFNVT
+412 YENKEESSKSFNVT
-426 FEELKEKEY
+426 YEELKENEY

-443 KIEYVAPTF
+443 KIEYIAPTF

-457 EYVQLMIEAEKKS
+457 EYVKLMIEAEKKS
-470 LALLEKLQEKLGGV
+470 IALLEKIQEKLGGD
-484 NVK
+484 NE

>member
-1 MTDREFKAIIDE
+1 MTDKEFKAIIDE

-38 FKMFDMQEQQK
+38 FKMFEEQENLEQK
-49 DRKAKH
+49 RAEKSG
-55 FKKERHGFF
+55 KKRESFF
-64 EGRENL
+64 EGKEEL
-70 RWHNLIQETDP
+70 RWSNFKQLAPD
-81 NKLLKTYREKVFPLL
+81 KMLKVYREKVFPLL
-96 GEINAAFKD
+96 EKINSSLKD

-114 LLDVA
+114 LLDTAVQ
-119 MHTINDMDFSDGS
+119 TFDKMDFTDGN

-143 SKLATSGTN
+143 SKLATSGQN
-152 GQFRTPRHIIDMMVR
+152 GQFRTPRHIIDMMTKLVDPR
-167 LIKPT
+167 VD
-172 PQDKICDPAC
+172 DKICDPAC
-182 GTGGFLCGAYH
+182 GSGGFLCGAYR

-203 MKEISPV
+203 FKEISPV
-210 LGDKLSDADR
+210 FGDLLKDEHRENLDK
-220 HNIDQN
+220 N
-226 VFFGREFDPT
+226 VIFGSEFDPT

-246 LHNIRPYNIK
+246 LHSIKPKNIK
-256 HQDSLSKDAQE
+256 LRDSLSKDAQE

-294 GMVKTKKTELLFMAK
+294 SIVKTKKTELLFMAK

-333 KAHTT
+333 KAHKT

-390 GLTLDDKRT
+390 GFTLDDKRT
-399 PIEENDIPDIIAK
+399 PIEENDIPDIIEKNATR
-412 YANKEESSKSFNVT
+412 AESDKSFNVT
-426 FEELKEKEY
+426 FDELKENEY

-443 KIEYVAPTF
+443 NIEYVAPSF

-470 LALLEKLQEKLGGV
+470 LKLLEKLKEKLGGT
-484 NVK
+484 NV